1 MSDHS
6 IQNELRK
13 SFKPFELAL
22 AMTCF
27 GAATAM
33 LAIADSPLAY
43 GIAAFDL
50 FVSGLMVWQGRLW
63 K

>member
-1 MSDHS
+1 MSKNS

-13 SFKPFELAL
+13 SFKPFELAM
-22 AMTCF
+22 AMACF
-27 GAATAM
+27 GAGTAM

-43 GIAAFDL
+43 GIAVFNL
-50 FVSGLMVWQGRLW
+50 FGSGLMVWQGRLW